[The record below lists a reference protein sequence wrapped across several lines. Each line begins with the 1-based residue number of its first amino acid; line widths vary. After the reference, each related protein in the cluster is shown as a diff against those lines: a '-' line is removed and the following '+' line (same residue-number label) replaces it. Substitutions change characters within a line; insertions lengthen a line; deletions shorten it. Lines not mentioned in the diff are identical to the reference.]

1 VHVVEAVAFVLTLR
15 RQQGTIAVTTGTS
28 DWDNELDL
36 APLSDCAVSYS
47 DPARAPVV
55 SGRRL
60 MASPMI
66 RLVNVSKVY
75 NGAAGRVAAL
85 VGVSLEVAAGEFVA
99 LMGPSGCGKSTLLH
113 LVAAVDVPTSGE
125 VWVDGQHLTRLTDAA
140 LSRFRRDRVGTV
152 YQFYNLLPTLSSWEN
167 VALPAILAGISPREA
182 RERALAWLER
192 VAMARRAEHWPHELS
207 GGEMQRVAV
216 ARALINR
223 PAVLL
228 ADEPTG
234 NLDSVAGREL
244 LQLLAEL
251 NAEHRVTILL
261 ATHSE
266 DAAATAVRTLYLK
279 DGAFAGPT
287 AAPSPR

>member
-1 VHVVEAVAFVLTLR
+1 
-15 RQQGTIAVTTGTS
+15 
-28 DWDNELDL
+28 
-36 APLSDCAVSYS
+36 
-47 DPARAPVV
+47 
-55 SGRRL
+55 

-66 RLVNVSKVY
+66 RLVNVFKIY

-85 VGVSLEVAAGEFVA
+85 AGVSLEVAAGEFVA
-99 LMGPSGCGKSTLLH
+99 LMGPSGCGKSTLIH

-125 VWVDGQHLTRLTDAA
+125 VCVAGQYLMRLTDAA

-152 YQFYNLLPTLSSWEN
+152 YQFYNLLPTLSAWEN
-167 VALPAILAGISPREA
+167 VALPALLAGASPAEA
-182 RERALAWLER
+182 RERALSLLRR
-192 VAMARRAEHWPHELS
+192 VDLARRAEHWPHELS

-234 NLDSVAGREL
+234 NLDSAAGRDL
-244 LQLLAEL
+244 LQLLEAL

-266 DAAATAVRTLYLK
+266 DAVAAARRVLHLK
-279 DGAFAGPT
+279 DGAFAGVT
-287 AAPSPR
+287 GAPAPR